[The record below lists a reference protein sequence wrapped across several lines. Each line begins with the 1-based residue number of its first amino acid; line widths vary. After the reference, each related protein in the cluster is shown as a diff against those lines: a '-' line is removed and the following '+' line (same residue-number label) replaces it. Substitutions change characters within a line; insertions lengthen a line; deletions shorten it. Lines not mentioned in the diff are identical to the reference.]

1 MTGLKNLVW
10 LTVLLVGCGIV
21 VATPA
26 WADDAHPPAAATG
39 DHGHADGGHGDGG
52 HGDAGHAP
60 AGPMTA
66 NKADVDLAVW
76 TIVVFIVFLLVLT
89 KAAWKPL
96 TEGLDKR
103 ERSMR
108 DALAAAE
115 EARVKAEQL
124 LSKHEAQLA
133 ETAAQVRAMLDEAR
147 RDADASKQQ
156 IISDAQKA
164 ADANTQ
170 RALAEIEQA
179 RAAALTELFE
189 LMSKTVTNATEKVI
203 GRALSPEDHD
213 RLVRESLSGLT
224 NLKA

>member
-1 MTGLKNLVW
+1 MTGLKNVVW

-26 WADDAHPPAAATG
+26 SADDAHPPAAAAAG
-39 DHGHADGGHGDGG
+39 EHG
-52 HGDAGHAP
+52 HGDAGHGDSHGQR
-60 AGPMTA
+60 GPMTA
-66 NKADVDLAVW
+66 DKADVDLAVW
-76 TIVVFIVFLLVLT
+76 TIVTFIVFLVVLT

-124 LSKHEAQLA
+124 LTKHEAQLA

-147 RDADASKQQ
+147 RDAEASKQQ

-179 RAAALTELFE
+179 RATALTELFE

-203 GRALSPEDHD
+203 GRTLSGEDHD

>member
-1 MTGLKNLVW
+1 MTGLKCLVG
-10 LTVLLVGCGIV
+10 LAVLLVGVGFAGNGLV
-21 VATPA
+21 
-26 WADDAHPPAAATG
+26 WADDAHPPAAQGEEHPPAG
-39 DHGHADGGHGDGG
+39 DHGHGQR
-52 HGDAGHAP
+52 
-60 AGPMTA
+60 GPMTA
-66 NKADVDLAVW
+66 DKADIDLAVW
-76 TIVVFIVFLLVLT
+76 TVVTFVVFMLVLT

-108 DALAAAE
+108 DSLAAAE

-124 LSKHEAQLA
+124 LSKHESQLA

-147 RDADASKQQ
+147 RDAETSKQQ
-156 IISDAQKA
+156 IITDAQKA
-164 ADANTQ
+164 AEANTQ

-179 RAAALTELFE
+179 RATALNELFD
-189 LMSKTVTNATEKVI
+189 LMSSTVSNATEKVI